1 MNYIKGLLVKGFKK
15 FTSFEIT
22 FNEHM
27 NILVGENEAG
37 KSTILDAIK
46 TVLNQQYRTSDKAVL
61 KDLFNAEMVAAFQK
75 EPSIKTLPRI
85 EIEVELE
92 LDPKHKNAEYFCDE
106 MIKSANGASRAISH
120 LPVPFLSTVMG
131 GIETG
136 YDVRDIKNQGT
147 KYK

>member
-1 MNYIKGLLVKGFKK
+1 MNYIKRLLVKGFKK

-75 EPSIKTLPRI
+75 
-85 EIEVELE
+85 
-92 LDPKHKNAEYFCDE
+92 N
-106 MIKSANGASRAISH
+106 
-120 LPVPFLSTVMG
+120 
-131 GIETG
+131 
-136 YDVRDIKNQGT
+136 
-147 KYK
+147 